1 MTPTDDVTLHTGTNL
16 GPAVRGRRF
25 RQRFVAREDGLS
37 GVSVW
42 AATYHGRIRSTARLA
57 LLDEGGRVLR
67 ERELDTAGFTDNTW
81 QRFSFEPVPESAGCA
96 FVFEFETDGE
106 GEAIT
111 LWTSTNA
118 GEPCAENG
126 VARDDT
132 ICHETHYAPRSYVL
146 LDPLL
151 RRHAAEAGELD
162 GARREALHEI
172 LLHCVAR
179 KEYFF
184 LRLAHLLD
192 AFGRTEGVASV
203 LSIGCGTGHH
213 EAYLAARFPHL
224 RVDATD
230 RTLPQTAFDV
240 PNLAFD
246 ELDVLAAPEPDR
258 YDLVFSIE
266 CLEHIPDYRT
276 AFRNMAA
283 KVRPGGFFYLSVP
296 FATRE
301 EQRDEA
307 LIRYAWE
314 AHEHVLP
321 GFDFE
326 TLEGYFAEERLDVV
340 HATNMFDPR
349 VAHPINALLHKLDAA
364 TIEAGLD
371 EIVALFL
378 LDLYDRRVD
387 THRRSEGVR
396 FLGRK
401 RD

>member
-1 MTPTDDVTLHTGTNL
+1 MAPTDDVTLHTGTNL

-25 RQRFVAREDGLS
+25 RQRFVAREDRLS
-37 GVSVW
+37 GVSLW
-42 AATYHGRIRSTARLA
+42 AATYHGQIRSTARFA
-57 LLDEGGRVLR
+57 LLDEAGRVLR
-67 ERELDTAGFTDNTW
+67 ERSLDTSGFTDNTW
-81 QRFSFEPVPESAGCA
+81 QRFSFEPVRESAGRA
-96 FVFEFETDGE
+96 FFVELETDGE
-106 GEAIT
+106 VEAIT
-111 LWTSTNA
+111 LWTNAGA
-118 GEPCAENG
+118 GEPSTENG
-126 VARDDT
+126 SPRGDT
-132 ICHETHYAPRSYVL
+132 ICHKTHYAQSSYAL

-151 RRHAAEAGELD
+151 GPYASVEVD
-162 GARREALHEI
+162 GARREALDEI

-192 AFGRTEGVASV
+192 AFGRTEGVTRA

-213 EAYLAARFPHL
+213 EAFLAARFPHL

-230 RTLPQTAFDV
+230 RTLPRTAFDV
-240 PNLAFD
+240 PNLAFG
-246 ELDVLAAPEPDR
+246 ELDVLAAPEPDA

-301 EQRDEA
+301 EQLDEG

-326 TLEGYFAEERLDVV
+326 TLETYFAEERLEVV
-340 HATNMFDPR
+340 HASNMFDPR
-349 VAHPINALLHKLDAA
+349 VAHPLNALLQRLDAA
-364 TIEAGLD
+364 TIESGLD
-371 EIVALFL
+371 EVVALFL

-387 THRRSEGVR
+387 THRKSEGVR

-401 RD
+401 GN